1 MQITANCLEQ
11 ITDIMNAKNLS
22 KGGSIMAY
30 LVFFYKV
37 QDCGFFLPYD
47 EDPRTVITDECVA
60 VYEDGKIIFYQKNML
75 EQKVNEKV
83 ICENISVTNKISDLI
98 DSNKWKIRF
107 IPRYLGFWAY
117 DGSCDNVWFR
127 NRHFHGISFLSH
139 KKLSPEELKKF
150 IKEVR
155 EEKMTDWRKYIR
167 WAKAINKFRDI
178 YDEIRKILIDNGLP
192 EECIWD

>member
-1 MQITANCLEQ
+1 MIIIKNNYLYRNKYKNNKH
-11 ITDIMNAKNLS
+11 IFNLS
-22 KGGSIMAY
+22 DKLIE
-30 LVFFYKV
+30 
-37 QDCGFFLPYD
+37 YD
-47 EDPRTVITDECVA
+47 SNPNKSYR
-60 VYEDGKIIFYQKNML
+60 GKNNNDYDNDNIIKTNSSRR
-75 EQKVNEKV
+75 KVNEKV

-98 DSNKWKIRF
+98 DLNKWKIRF